1 MSYYKTIVE
10 KIFINCIRDSI
21 NTCTIGDLLYRNLIA
36 HSHVIVALKW
46 HEWLFEKFT
55 LIVTYCV
62 EKEVVNWLESL
73 RILLLFWQ

>member
-1 MSYYKTIVE
+1 MYS
-10 KIFINCIRDSI
+10 
-21 NTCTIGDLLYRNLIA
+21 NLIV
-36 HSHVIVALKW
+36 HSHVVVALKW

-55 LIVTYCV
+55 PIVTYCV

>member
-1 MSYYKTIVE
+1 MYRFLIVRS
-10 KIFINCIRDSI
+10 CVVVD
-21 NTCTIGDLLYRNLIA
+21 
-36 HSHVIVALKW
+36 LKW

-73 RILLLFWQ
+73 RFLLLFWQ